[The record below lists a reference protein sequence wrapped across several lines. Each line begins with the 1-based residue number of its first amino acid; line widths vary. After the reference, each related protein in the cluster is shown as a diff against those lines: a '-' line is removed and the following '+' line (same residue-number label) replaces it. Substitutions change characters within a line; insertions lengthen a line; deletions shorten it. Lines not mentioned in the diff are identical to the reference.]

1 MQEWAMKRALLLFGA
16 VAAMALGGCMTT
28 AQTQQA
34 QDTCAP
40 LGAPKG
46 TENHEACRSRVAAV
60 QEQAVEA
67 KANAPQTPAPASE
80 PTPLPAKR

>member
-1 MQEWAMKRALLLFGA
+1 MIRPFLLCGA
-16 VAAMALGGCMTT
+16 VAALAVGGCATT
-28 AQTQQA
+28 GQVKEA

-67 KANAPQTPAPASE
+67 KAQQPAQPPE
-80 PTPLPAKR
+80 PPTLPAKR

>member
-1 MQEWAMKRALLLFGA
+1 MNRVLLLL
-16 VAAMALGGCMTT
+16 AALALGGCATT
-28 AQTQQA
+28 GQVKQA
-34 QDTCAP
+34 QDTCAE

-46 TENHEACRSRVAAV
+46 TENHAACRARVAVV

-67 KANAPQTPAPASE
+67 KANAPQTPASE